1 MPILL
6 PFAFGGLVVTTVG
19 LGMKRALEELG
30 PPPTPEEL
38 RVREARA
45 KHRDAVDVL
54 RAVRRRTRERARG
67 HGERQ
72 ARALLECVEPF
83 HALLARLERWELV
96 RPAEV
101 LSSSAQATLRALPE
115 GFTPP
120 PARASWPLLGAG
132 RPVPSLLAPVVA
144 WLDGGWLEETA
155 PVVVDGAPLYEAV
168 AVERF
173 AHGSPAELLRA
184 FESATAQVRR
194 ATAFLDALHTRLE
207 VLDARLGSLHT
218 RASAQLAYL
227 DASSFEEGGPEPRE
241 RLRRLGQLMDS
252 LAGVLRTPV
261 LDAQGRLTELPDVP
275 LPVEPFGRFQ
285 A

>member
-6 PFAFGGLVVTTVG
+6 PFAFGGLVVTSVG
-19 LGMKRALEELG
+19 LGMKRVLEELG
-30 PPPTPEEL
+30 PPPSPEEL

-45 KHRDAVDVL
+45 RHREAVDVL
-54 RAVRRRTRERARG
+54 RAARRRTRERART

-83 HALLARLERWELV
+83 RALLARLERWELA
-96 RPAEV
+96 RASEL

-115 GFTPP
+115 GFVPP
-120 PARASWPLLGAG
+120 PARTAWPLLGAG
-132 RPVPSLLAPVVA
+132 RPVPSPLAPVVA
-144 WLDGGWLEETA
+144 WLDGGWLEESA
-155 PVVVDGAPLYEAV
+155 PVVVDGAPLYESV

-173 AHGSPAELLRA
+173 VHGPPAELLRA
-184 FESATAQVRR
+184 FESAHAQVRR
-194 ATAFLDALHTRLE
+194 ATVFLDALHARLE
-207 VLDARLGSLHT
+207 VLETRLASLHT

-227 DASSFEEGGPEPRE
+227 DAGSFEEGGPEPRE

-261 LDAQGRLTELPDVP
+261 LDAKGRLAELPDVQ
-275 LPVEPFGRFQ
+275 LPVEPFGRC
-285 A
+285 